1 MTRRMRLRRRSRA
14 GEPGQAAVEFS
25 LVIGIA
31 LPVLVGLIAG
41 SWLLFQRSALHDGS
55 TAGARM
61 ASMQTSLSSGT
72 SPGPYCES
80 TVPISI
86 EQAVALASPQLNVNM
101 SKLCSA
107 GGGGPLTQTNDPTKV
122 NITVTES
129 TYPPSALTGTITVTL
144 TYTAEG
150 LGQPLRQAFAMT
162 SSSTV
167 PVRGPGASTTP
178 SPSPGATPT
187 PTPTTSPSPSP
198 TPTGGGC
205 GDQCGGGN

>member
-72 SPGPYCES
+72 GPYCES
-80 TVPISI
+80 GQPAWIAA
-86 EQAVALASPQLNVNM
+86 AVAQASPQLNVNM
-101 SKLCSA
+101 GHLCSTA
-107 GGGGPLTQTNDPTKV
+107 GGGPLTQTNDSTKV

-129 TYPPSALTGTITVTL
+129 TYPPNALTGTITVTL

-150 LGQPLRQAFAMT
+150 LGQPLRKAFAMT

-167 PVRGPGASTTP
+167 PVRGPGASSTP

-187 PTPTTSPSPSP
+187 PTPSPSPSPSP

>member
-72 SPGPYCES
+72 GPYCES
-80 TVPISI
+80 GVPISI
-86 EQAVALASPQLNVNM
+86 AQAVAQASPQLSVNM
-101 SKLCSA
+101 APLCSTA
-107 GGGGPLTQTNDPTKV
+107 GGGPLTQTNDPTKV

-129 TYPPSALTGTITVTL
+129 TYPPNALTGTITVTL

-150 LGQPLRQAFAMT
+150 LGQPLRKAFAMT

-187 PTPTTSPSPSP
+187 PTPSPSPSPSP